1 MHTQSCGSL
10 AFELRLEHA
19 TSVSPSHSKMPR
31 HPPAV
36 HILLLWLWQPNDP
49 PRGAG
54 AASGPVHALWLSFD
68 TSRVVNMGYMFN
80 YALSFDVP
88 INFDRWTR
96 AGLID
101 TQGMVFQNQI
111 GVLNQAGAAGIGV
124 RLNPAFTSGL
134 IGQTM
139 YHCAVTRNPYDFVS
153 NVITLQILP

>member
-1 MHTQSCGSL
+1 MVNVNGGWRALGAPPSDPS
-10 AFELRLEHA
+10 EDWVYVLRRHA
-19 TSVSPSHSKMPR
+19 PLSARAYSGSVSAGDLQQIYF
-31 HPPAV
+31 HPGEAYANRSF
-36 HILLLWLWQPNDP
+36 IMFSSL
-49 PRGAG
+49 
-54 AASGPVHALWLSFD
+54 SG
-68 TSRVVNMGYMFN
+68 TSNGFVLGG
-80 YALSFDVP
+80 LDVP

-101 TQGMVFQNQI
+101 NQGFVFQNQI

-124 RLNPAFTSGL
+124 RLNPAYTRGL